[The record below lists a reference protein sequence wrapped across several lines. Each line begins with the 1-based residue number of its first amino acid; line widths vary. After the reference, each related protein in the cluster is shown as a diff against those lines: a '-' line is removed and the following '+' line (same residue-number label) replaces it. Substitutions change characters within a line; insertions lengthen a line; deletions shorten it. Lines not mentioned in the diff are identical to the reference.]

1 MLAWGGK
8 LKASSLLVLIV
19 VTACFLCP
27 GARASSMNISPGDEF
42 AIARSSS
49 DEYSPFINSDFA
61 IFSEKSGG
69 ITSAKSFNLS
79 DGKLSTIFDDKNG
92 APSFPSDELCYIS
105 QDYCVTLKNSSCSSS
120 SSWISAYNFKSKTT
134 TTISNTPATRDC
146 VSVWDKYA
154 VWTETDVSNPGVY
167 IADIT
172 NPSGKTRIYDFI
184 VNDQWCWPVVYD
196 GKVAYESFDGADS
209 DIKLY
214 DIETKTTYSIG
225 DPAFFEKNPVI
236 QGDYVYY
243 TSYPLSLD
251 SFGEIKGHRISTGET
266 FDIWNNPDN
275 CFLTLMFS
283 PESEILVI
291 KVFNFDNS
299 KEKLM
304 GFEPVKSTL
313 FDITPWLQEGCISIA
328 SECGFGRKIVW
339 IENRRSENEQWYKT
353 PGVRLAIIDS
363 DDNLKIFDITGQN
376 DREPIKRYWARIYDD
391 NIVWAE
397 DNGLDWDIYGFR
409 IKIHD

>member
-8 LKASSLLVLIV
+8 LKASSLLVLTV

-27 GARASSMNISPGDEF
+27 GTRVSSMNISPGDEF

-79 DGKLSTIFDDKNG
+79 DGSLSAIFDDKNG
-92 APSFPSDELCYIS
+92 APSFSSDELCYIS

-120 SSWISAYNFKSKTT
+120 SSWISAYNFKSKVT

-172 NPSGKTRIYDFI
+172 NASNKTRIYDF
-184 VNDQWCWPVVYD
+184 VSDDQWCWPLIHEGNIVYQS
-196 GKVAYESFDGADS
+196 YNSSDS
-209 DIKLY
+209 DIKY
-214 DIETKTTYSIG
+214 YTISTQTTQTIANSS
-225 DPAFFEKNPVI
+225 AFEKNPVI

-243 TSYPLSLD
+243 TSHSPNLD

-266 FDIWNNPDN
+266 FDVWNNPDN

-409 IKIHD
+409 IKIQD